1 MVEYLA
7 DLHHPCPL
15 YSKIK
20 IPILPD
26 LVLDPIMLSPCYQ
39 LAGKGDTVS
48 FSSVI
53 FGIPT
58 VPTYLDLMLGSVE
71 DIFTLMCPILAD
83 FRPSFS
89 YFKVDLWVIQVS
101 LTRLD

>member
-7 DLHHPCPL
+7 DLHHSYPL

-20 IPILPD
+20 IPIQALGSCSGSD
-26 LVLDPIMLSPCYQ
+26 HVITLLS
-39 LAGKGDTVS
+39 T
-48 FSSVI
+48 VI